1 MPLDFSFLSVQKSSD
16 LAGAD
21 SVVGAFVV
29 GKDVGSLLWITMW
42 WLTIQASF

>member
-1 MPLDFSFLSVQKSSD
+1 MPLDQSLLSVQKNSD
-16 LAGAD
+16 VVGAD